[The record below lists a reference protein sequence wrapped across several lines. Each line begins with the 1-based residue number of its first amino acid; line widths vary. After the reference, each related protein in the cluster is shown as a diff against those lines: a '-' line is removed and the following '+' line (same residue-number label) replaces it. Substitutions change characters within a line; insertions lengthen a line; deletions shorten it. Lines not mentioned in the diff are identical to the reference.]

1 MTKEQRPV
9 IIRLSNERE
18 VTNMKNIMFIY
29 NEDNDTFELN
39 VDGECITDCFS
50 TEGECGD
57 LIEQLNEFADVPI
70 YKRIDKAQLKKI
82 LYRV

>member
-1 MTKEQRPV
+1 
-9 IIRLSNERE
+9 
-18 VTNMKNIMFIY
+18 MKNIMFIY
-29 NEDNDTFELN
+29 NEDNDTFELH
-39 VDGECITDCFS
+39 VDGECITDGFS

-82 LYRV
+82 LYRI